1 MRAQCDE
8 AQTQLQSTNEACKSL
23 IDRAGSLRDE
33 RYGPCTS
40 RSHIFL
46 LTPRFD
52 RQQVK
57 TRQSIVDLFLARFTL
72 SADEADA
79 FYSPEISVGPTFFA
93 AMDRAQAIREDC
105 RVLMAGEDSP
115 SKAGR
120 VHFLH
125 LYAHLSLDMLTHFFW
140 IGSTSWL

>member
-8 AQTQLQSTNEACKSL
+8 AQAQLQSTNEACKSL

-33 RYGPCTS
+33 RYGPCAS
-40 RSHIFL
+40 RSYVFL
-46 LTPRFD
+46 LTPRFA

-72 SADEADA
+72 SADESDA
-79 FYSPEISVGPTFFA
+79 LYSPEVPVGPTFFA

-120 VHFLH
+120 VHFL
-125 LYAHLSLDMLTHFFW
+125 Y
-140 IGSTSWL
+140 